1 MRIMH
6 TFSIVA
12 RDPATKRLGV
22 AVQTHWFAV
31 GSVCPWAEAGVGVI
45 ATQSMVEVSYGP
57 LGLNLLR
64 DGKNAKEVL
73 DTLISK
79 DEHSALR
86 QVAIIDANGNI
97 AVHTGSRCIAAAGH
111 AVGEDFSVQANMM
124 INDSIWS
131 AMAYAYQKKAGTL
144 EERIM
149 AALNAAQT
157 AGGDIRGRQS
167 AAMLVV
173 EGEKTDSPWKHV
185 IRNLRVDDHPE
196 PLQELARL
204 LKIDLAYEHMNK
216 GDEFLSKNENESA
229 MREYQTAVDLAPGLD
244 ELPFWEAVTL
254 ADSGRVE
261 AALPLFRNVFQS
273 NPNWLELVKRLPAAG
288 LLKDD
293 PELIRKILS
302 ANTKQDNP

>member
-12 RDPATKRLGV
+12 KDPVTKRLGV

-31 GSVCPWAEAGVGVI
+31 GSVCPWAEAGVGAI

-64 DGKNAKEVL
+64 EGKTASQAL
-73 DTLISK
+73 QQLIAD
-79 DEHSALR
+79 DEQRALR
-86 QVAIIDANGNI
+86 QVAIVDNAGNI
-97 AVHTGSRCIAAAGH
+97 AVHTGDRCIAAAGH
-111 AVGEDFSVQANMM
+111 IARDNFSVQANMM
-124 INDSIWS
+124 VDAGIWP
-131 AMAYAYQKKAGTL
+131 AMAEAYQKTTGEF

-149 AALNAAQT
+149 AALHAAQT

-167 AAMLVV
+167 ACMLVV
-173 EGEKTDSPWKHV
+173 EGEKTEEPWKHV
-185 IRNLRVDDHPE
+185 VRNIRVDDHPE

-204 LKIDLAYEHMNK
+204 LKIDWAYERMNK
-216 GDEFLSKNENESA
+216 GDEFLSKNETDAA
-229 MREYQTAVDLAPGLD
+229 MLEYQAAAELAPGLD

-254 ADSGRVE
+254 ADSGRIE
-261 AALPLFRNVFQS
+261 AALPLFRQVFHS
-273 NPNWLELVKRLPAAG
+273 NPNWAELVKRLPAAG

-293 PELIRKILS
+293 KKMMQKILS
-302 ANTKQDNP
+302 VRTHKEE